1 MSKLAL
7 MFHGK
12 FHCIKTINVRK
23 KNIVQTRPLT
33 AEIKNNNLIPNNS
46 VIRDKKNI
54 RVVIYMR
61 KNWCKVK
68 CVKSVRMGR
77 NVSEVQKY
85 KLE

>member
-1 MSKLAL
+1 

-54 RVVIYMR
+54 RVVIYIR

-68 CVKSVRMGR
+68 CKTQEWGGMYQR
-77 NVSEVQKY
+77 Y
-85 KLE
+85 KNINLNK

>member
-33 AEIKNNNLIPNNS
+33 DEIKNNNLIPNNS

-54 RVVIYMR
+54 RVVIYIR
-61 KNWCKVK
+61 KNWCKVT
-68 CVKSVRMGR
+68 CVKSARMGR
-77 NVSEVQKY
+77 NVSEA
-85 KLE
+85 

>member
-23 KNIVQTRPLT
+23 KNIVPMRLLT
-33 AEIKNNNLIPNNS
+33 AEIKNNKISSKS

-54 RVVIYMR
+54 SRGNIHR
-61 KNWCKVK
+61 K
-68 CVKSVRMGR
+68 
-77 NVSEVQKY
+77 
-85 KLE
+85 KLV

>member
-33 AEIKNNNLIPNNS
+33 AEIKNDNLIPSNS
-46 VIRDKKNI
+46 VIRDKKNV
-54 RVVIYMR
+54 RVVIYIR
-61 KNWCKVK
+61 KNWCKEK
-68 CVKSVRMGR
+68 CVKSARMGR
-77 NVSEVQKY
+77 NVSEV
-85 KLE
+85 